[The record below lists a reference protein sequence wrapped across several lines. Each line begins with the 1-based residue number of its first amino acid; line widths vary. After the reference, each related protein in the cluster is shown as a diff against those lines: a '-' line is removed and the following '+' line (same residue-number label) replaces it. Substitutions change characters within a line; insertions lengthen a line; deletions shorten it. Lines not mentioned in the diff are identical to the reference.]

1 MAFTPLLGLSLP
13 VTGSLSGTWGDEINN
28 SITSLVDSAVAGTTT
43 LSTDADVTLT
53 TTSGVANTARE
64 AILLCTG
71 ARTGVRYITAPATS
85 KTYTVINATTG
96 GYNVYIR
103 GAGPTAGIAVPM
115 GYSVKV
121 AWNGSDFVQMSV
133 PVSNVSGLGTG
144 VATALGISVG
154 TAGSP
159 VVNGG
164 ALGTPSS
171 GTLTS
176 ATGLPISTGVSGL
189 GTGVA
194 TALAVNVG
202 TAGAPVVNGGALGTP
217 SSGTVT
223 NLTGTANITA
233 TGGASGAIAAT
244 TLSASSTVSGTGFST
259 YLASPPAIGGTAPA
273 AVSATSLT
281 DSGNLNFTGTGN
293 RITGDFSNATI
304 ASRVLFQTSTAN
316 TSTIVQTI
324 PSGTGTVARW
334 NLANSS
340 DPANASEASFAA
352 TSTEVRVESTLRGT
366 GTYLPMTFYTGG
378 SERVRVDT
386 SGNAAIGKTPVAG
399 RGLLQVNG
407 DVEVTS
413 LNTGQLAGLRN
424 RIINGAMTVQQRAAV
439 TVSATYQY
447 GQADRHM
454 VAIVSGTS
462 ISGSIVSS
470 SGSSTSSG
478 YAAGV
483 TSASWTTGNFS
494 FQHRI
499 ESLNSFSLNGKVI
512 TVSCKIYQNTGGARN
527 FSIQLVKPTSTSD
540 TFSALTT
547 LQTVSVGSVPN
558 SGYTTVSATFAALG
572 ASDASLGL
580 GVIVYDSD
588 SANTVVSKAYLIGDL
603 QLELGSVATPFE
615 QRPYG
620 MELGLCQRYFE
631 RMTYSS
637 TQVGPSGG
645 YAQSS
650 TVCYMSFP
658 ISPKRTSATAVFS
671 GAGTAQAFY
680 SGGTTTNIT
689 MSTVYGR
696 ADRAGQTCQFTT
708 AAVLTTNQTVQF
720 YASGGDVNV
729 DFSAEL

>member
-13 VTGSLSGTWGDEINN
+13 VTGTLSGTWGDEINN

-202 TAGAPVVNGGALGTP
+202 TAGSPVVNGGALGTP

-259 YLASPPAIGGTAPA
+259 YLASPPAIGGTTPA

-281 DSGNLNFTGTGN
+281 DSGNLTFTGTGN
-293 RITGDFSNATI
+293 RITGDFSNATL
-304 ASRVLFQTSTAN
+304 ASRVMFQTSTAN
-316 TSTIVQTI
+316 SNTVVGAM
-324 PSGTGTVARW
+324 PSGTGTVSSFISHSSSDA
-334 NLANSS
+334 NNSS
-340 DPANASEASFAA
+340 RAQLAA
-352 TSTEVRVESTLRGT
+352 ISGLDIRLTSDLVGT

-378 SERVRVDT
+378 SERVRFDT
-386 SGNAAIGKTPVAG
+386 SGNVGIGTTSPSAKLDVA
-399 RGLLQVNG
+399 
-407 DVEVTS
+407 
-413 LNTGQLAGLRN
+413 
-424 RIINGAMTVQQRAAV
+424 
-439 TVSATYQY
+439 
-447 GQADRHM
+447 
-454 VAIVSGTS
+454 
-462 ISGSIVSS
+462 GSIV
-470 SGSSTSSG
+470 
-478 YAAGV
+478 V
-483 TSASWTTGNFS
+483 TSAALLGYGTGS
-494 FQHRI
+494 GGTVTQAT
-499 ESLNSFSLNGKVI
+499 SKATAVTLN
-512 TVSCKIYQNTGGARN
+512 
-527 FSIQLVKPTSTSD
+527 KPTGQITMNNAALVAGASIAFLVTNSLVSTSD
-540 TFSALTT
+540 TVIA
-547 LQTVSVGSVPN
+547 VIG
-558 SGYTTVSATFAALG
+558 
-572 ASDASLGL
+572 SLGDRYRIEPYAP
-580 GVIVYDSD
+580 GV
-588 SANTVVSKAYLIGDL
+588 
-603 QLELGSVATPFE
+603 
-615 QRPYG
+615 
-620 MELGLCQRYFE
+620 
-631 RMTYSS
+631 
-637 TQVGPSGG
+637 GG
-645 YAQSS
+645 G
-650 TVCYMSFP
+650 
-658 ISPKRTSATAVFS
+658 FS
-671 GAGTAQAFY
+671 IRV
-680 SGGTTTNIT
+680 TNIT
-689 MSTVYGR
+689 
-696 ADRAGQTCQFTT
+696 AGSLSD
-708 AAVLTTNQTVQF
+708 AVVLNFAIIKGAT
-720 YASGGDVNV
+720 S
-729 DFSAEL
+729 